1 VLRRLHASARHLDTR
16 FVAYYSNVDVLVP
29 GRRAMILEPALAAT
43 NVLVRDEGHLSI
55 MLSRRTAA
63 SVAGQLAAAEG
74 LAGYGAPVRR
84 LPAA

>member
-1 VLRRLHASARHLDTR
+1 
-16 FVAYYSNVDVLVP
+16 VP
-29 GRRAMILEPALAAT
+29 GPRAMILDPALAAT
-43 NVLVRDEGHLSI
+43 NVLVKGEGHLSI

-74 LAGYGAPVRR
+74 IAGYGSPVGQ